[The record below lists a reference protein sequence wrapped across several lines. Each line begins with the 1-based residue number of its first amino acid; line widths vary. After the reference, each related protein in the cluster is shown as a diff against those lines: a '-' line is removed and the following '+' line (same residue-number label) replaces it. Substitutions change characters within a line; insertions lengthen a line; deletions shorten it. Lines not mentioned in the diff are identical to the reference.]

1 MSRAHTMSPGAD
13 APAPL
18 GLLRAIAVATLFAA
32 LLCAGRAAAQVQQ
45 QATQAAKQAT
55 QPGAAQQPAP
65 LPAKPL
71 PRIQASSSGVQTATF
86 PDGIPATHTIVRGE
100 TLWGIAQ
107 RYLND
112 PYLWPEI
119 YRLNTDVVEDPR
131 WIYPGE
137 VLRLPGAA
145 PTTAQ
150 VGGMTVNTPDTVA
163 PEEVAPQGATI
174 FTELRTVSGTSRRA
188 NMLGAQSPTVRR
200 GEYLSAPFAAS
211 KSGPAWTGKL
221 VESSGTQGIEFHV
234 GDRSIQLLEL
244 VTIVPPSGTAPQVG
258 TQYLIVTHGP
268 EIDGIGE
275 AVIPTGIVRV
285 ESYDRGKSAVARVT
299 SMFEEVLPGQ
309 WLIPIE
315 HGSIDAVARP
325 VPITNGPMST
335 VVYVHN
341 KPAVPT
347 IQAFIIVSTKGLGA
361 VRPGDILNL
370 VRPAETMKGAVPTP
384 EEVIGTAQVVR
395 VTPQGATA
403 VLSTQK
409 SGVIKEKTP
418 VRLAA
423 RMPAS

>member
-1 MSRAHTMSPGAD
+1 MSRAHMMFPGAD

-18 GLLRAIAVATLFAA
+18 GLLRAIAVATVLAA

-45 QATQAAKQAT
+45 Q
-55 QPGAAQQPAP
+55 
-65 LPAKPL
+65 
-71 PRIQASSSGVQTATF
+71 
-86 PDGIPATHTIVRGE
+86 ATHTIVRGE

-145 PTTAQ
+145 PAAH
-150 VGGMTVNTPDTVA
+150 VGGLTVTTPDMVQA
-163 PEEVAPQGATI
+163 AEEDVAPQTATI
-174 FTELRTVSGTSRRA
+174 FTELRRVSGTSRRA
-188 NMLGAQSPTVRR
+188 NMVGSLSPTVRR
-200 GEYLSAPFAAS
+200 GEFLSAPFAVG
-211 KSGPAWTGKL
+211 KGGTAWSGKL
-221 VESSGTQGIEFHV
+221 VESSGTQGIEFHL
-234 GDRSIQLLEL
+234 GDRSIQLLER
-244 VTIVPPSGTAPQVG
+244 VTIVPPAGAPPQVG
-258 TQYLIVTHGP
+258 TQYLVVTRGP
-268 EIDGIGE
+268 DIDGIGDV
-275 AVIPTGIVRV
+275 VIPTGIVKV
-285 ESYDRGKSAVARVT
+285 ESYERGKSAVALVT
-299 SMFEEVLPGQ
+299 SLFEEVLPGQ
-309 WLIPIE
+309 GLIPLE
-315 HGSIDAVARP
+315 RAPLDSAARP
-325 VPITNGPMST
+325 VPVTNGPMST

-347 IQAFIIVSTKGLGA
+347 IQAFIIVNTKGLGA

-384 EEVIGTAQVVR
+384 EEVIATAQVVR